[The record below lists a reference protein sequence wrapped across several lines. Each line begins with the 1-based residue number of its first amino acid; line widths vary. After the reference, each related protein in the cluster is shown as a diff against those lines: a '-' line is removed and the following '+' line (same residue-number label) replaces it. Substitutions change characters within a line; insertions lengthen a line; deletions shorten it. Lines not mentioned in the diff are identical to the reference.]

1 MFNRWASGVCNLF
14 AFQNSKMSLS
24 ENEVYP
30 KIIQNHPKS
39 SKNHHFQAGLMM
51 INHWI
56 HGFPQNS
63 QTNQFDHGGPNL
75 LGQGSTLAGRR
86 SALDI
91 AGVMVEISRFNA
103 LNLRALH

>member
-1 MFNRWASGVCNLF
+1 MFNGWARGVCNLF
-14 AFQNSKMSLS
+14 VFQNSKMGLS

-30 KIIQNHPKS
+30 KIIQNYPKPP
-39 SKNHHFQAGLMM
+39 
-51 INHWI
+51 
-56 HGFPQNS
+56 GFPQNS